1 MARTP
6 SPTRPEACLLPWRE
20 RAFVQLGMSAEI
32 LGVSQASV
40 YNLEA
45 KGQLAF
51 RRVAGR
57 TVVSVESLAALIDS
71 AEPWTASDRGA
82 DARASRRMSAREA
95 GYRA

>member
-1 MARTP
+1 MTPTP
-6 SPTRPEACLLPWRE
+6 SPTKPEACLLPWRE

-32 LGVSQASV
+32 LGISPASV

-82 DARASRRMSAREA
+82 TARASRR
-95 GYRA
+95 RAV